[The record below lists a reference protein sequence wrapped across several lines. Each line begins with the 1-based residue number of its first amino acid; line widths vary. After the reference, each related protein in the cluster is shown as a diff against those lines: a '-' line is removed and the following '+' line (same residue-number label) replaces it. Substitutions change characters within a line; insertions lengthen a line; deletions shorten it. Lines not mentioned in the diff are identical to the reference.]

1 MARTRRYL
9 NNLPNIARIKD
20 LAHDILDY
28 ELKLDQA
35 QQERSRVKNEILA
48 LETKLIAME
57 RGEYSPKRE
66 KTRMK
71 LNNFADDLVATDKII
86 KDLKRNISDSKS
98 MVNDEIREGLSKI
111 YKKAKLERDEGLKD
125 LIRHQ
130 NLADEAHNKFANS
143 SPEEYSQYHHQWI
156 SNVQRVIE
164 DEERIERS
172 EKELEAIKRV
182 YRLEFG

>member
-1 MARTRRYL
+1 
-9 NNLPNIARIKD
+9 
-20 LAHDILDY
+20 
-28 ELKLDQA
+28 
-35 QQERSRVKNEILA
+35 
-48 LETKLIAME
+48 
-57 RGEYSPKRE
+57 
-66 KTRMK
+66 MK

-143 SPEEYSQYHHQWI
+143 SPEESSSTITSGLVMCKGLLKTKKGLKGVKKNWKLL
-156 SNVQRVIE
+156 
-164 DEERIERS
+164 
-172 EKELEAIKRV
+172 KESIGWNSVKNSLILFQHFHK
-182 YRLEFG
+182 L

>member
-1 MARTRRYL
+1 
-9 NNLPNIARIKD
+9 
-20 LAHDILDY
+20 
-28 ELKLDQA
+28 
-35 QQERSRVKNEILA
+35 
-48 LETKLIAME
+48 
-57 RGEYSPKRE
+57 
-66 KTRMK
+66 MK

-111 YKKAKLERDEGLKD
+111 YKKAKLERDEALKD

-130 NLADEAHNKFANS
+130 NLADEAYNKFANS
-143 SPEEYSQYHHQWI
+143 SLEESSQYHHQWI
-156 SNVQRVIE
+156 SNVQMVIE
-164 DEERIERS
+164 DKERIERS